1 MAQPSRQTL
10 YRKYRPQS
18 FGELCGQDHITRT
31 LQAAIQ
37 SGRLAHAY
45 LFSGPRGTGKTSAA
59 RLLAKILN
67 CRTPATL
74 AGGLTDCCCTCDVC
88 KRVEDLSFMDIIEI
102 DAASNNGVDDIR
114 EMREKV
120 KYRPVEGKHK
130 VYIIDEVHMLSGAA
144 FNAFLKTLEEP
155 PPNVVFVL
163 ATTDPQKVPAT
174 ILSRCQCFDFHAI
187 PRRVIVDRLTEVV
200 KRERAAGPDLFP
212 EVPAEVLQ
220 VLAECAEG
228 GFRDALSLLD
238 QVTSSHAGGKVELDT
253 VLAITRRL
261 GHQTLK
267 TLASAVFNRDA
278 AGLLQQIDELF
289 ARGSDVG
296 SLGKD
301 LLEFLRRAMLFKVD
315 PGVNRVL
322 ELSAEQAND
331 LIELVKP
338 LPVEYL
344 LAVTSHLERALTSLR
359 HSIQPR
365 LLLELELIRLAQ
377 REVSLGLEG
386 VERRVAQLETA
397 ARTPFLQVS
406 GVPMVGYRP
415 GDSSAKGTVAQPA
428 PAGTRGFGSSPA
440 PTGGNIT
447 PFPGLPA
454 SGQRPI
460 PIAGSGA
467 GRPTGGEIVQL
478 PTNGAGSSAPSRA
491 NDDASL
497 RWERFRE
504 RLNQANPRI
513 GALFQIAVFDGFKD
527 GVVQIHCNSR
537 FALDRCREPKAFE
550 AAQGLIEELFGKG
563 VKLQIRECESSPPTP
578 DKPRPVGAS
587 TPSPA
592 SASRLRSPQAAP
604 TPPQRSSRLAVL
616 DNSNPASISELRES
630 VARIDQA
637 AREKL
642 LARSEVQD
650 ALQVFGGEVVEI
662 EKGG

>member
-18 FGELCGQDHITRT
+18 FGELRGQEHITRT

-37 SGRLAHAY
+37 SGRLSHAY

-67 CRTPATL
+67 CRTPVMTT
-74 AGGLTDCCCTCDVC
+74 GGLADCCGVCDVC
-88 KRVEDLSFMDIIEI
+88 RRVEDLSFMDIIEI

-187 PRRVIVDRLTEVV
+187 PRRVIVDRLVEVV
-200 KRERAAGPDLFP
+200 NRERAASPEVFP

-220 VLAECAEG
+220 VVAECAEG

-238 QVTSSHAGGKVELDT
+238 QVTSAQAGGKVELET

-267 TLASAVFNRDA
+267 RLALSLFTRDT
-278 AGLLQQIDELF
+278 AGLLGQVDELF
-289 ARGSDVG
+289 ALGCDVG

-315 PGVNRVL
+315 AGINRVL

-331 LIELVKP
+331 LLELVKP

-344 LAVTSHLERALTSLR
+344 VALTSHLERALTNLR

-365 LLLELELIRLAQ
+365 LLLELELIRVAQ

-386 VERRVAQLETA
+386 MERRLQQLETV
-397 ARTPFLQVS
+397 ARTPMVAIPGSPTYRQAEAGPKGIV
-406 GVPMVGYRP
+406 GQTVP
-415 GDSSAKGTVAQPA
+415 GTMRGGQP
-428 PAGTRGFGSSPA
+428 PAGT
-440 PTGGNIT
+440 GGATIT
-447 PFPGLPA
+447 PFPGTSA
-454 SGQRPI
+454 SGSRPI
-460 PIAGSGA
+460 PIGMGAGKSGA
-467 GRPTGGEIVQL
+467 GGEIVSL
-478 PTNGAGSSAPSRA
+478 PTGASGAVPGGRA
-491 NDDASL
+491 ADDGMA
-497 RWERFRE
+497 RWEQFRE
-504 RLNQANPRI
+504 RLNQVDQKLAGFFHAAR
-513 GALFQIAVFDGFKD
+513 FEGFKD
-527 GVVQIHCNSR
+527 GIIRIRFANRFSLERCRDPKTLDVVQP
-537 FALDRCREPKAFE
+537 F
-550 AAQGLIEELFGKG
+550 IEEAFGPG
-563 VKLQIRECESSPPTP
+563 ATVKIHEAEPPAP
-578 DKPRPVGAS
+578 VQPVRPKPVETA
-587 TPSPA
+587 
-592 SASRLRSPQAAP
+592 
-604 TPPQRSSRLAVL
+604 PPQRPSRLAAL
-616 DNSNPASISELRES
+616 DPSAAPATISELREN

-642 LARSEVQD
+642 LSRPEVQD
-650 ALQVFGGEVVEI
+650 ALQVFGGEVVGI
-662 EKGG
+662 EKNE